1 MDSAPP
7 PGPAQPG
14 PLLRRGT
21 LIGRY
26 VLLEPI
32 GQGGMGIVY
41 AGYDPELDRR
51 VALKWRRPSS
61 RPGEAQEQERLLRE
75 ARAMARVSHPH
86 VVPIFDVGLF
96 EDGVFLAMELVE
108 GDTLRAWL
116 RHKRRS
122 PREIASVLI
131 DAGRGLAAA
140 HAAGVV
146 HRDFKPENVMV
157 DRHGRGWVLDFG
169 LAHEAEPL
177 QAALPGSLSA
187 TPEVLTVT
195 GQVLGTPAYLAPERL
210 AGHSADARSD
220 QFSFCLTLAEALTG
234 HLPFTFDQ
242 LQALA
247 LGGSA
252 SPRLEGLV
260 GVPAAWRRALQI
272 GLSASP
278 AQRHADLPALL
289 TLLEGQPRV
298 RRMAVA
304 GAGLLALAV
313 TGLMVRWD
321 QQPPCEGA
329 QEQLEQVWNARA
341 ATAMEQAFTRS
352 ASHLAPVAFQAAR
365 ARLDEWA
372 RLWVEARTETCR
384 ATHVRHEQAPETLAL
399 KLACL
404 DRRLDSLSTV
414 VRLLQHAD
422 EDWVS
427 HAAQVV
433 DGIERVQGC
442 HDVGLL
448 HRQDSGSDARL
459 PGVRRRLD
467 EVRALVAAGKYAPAF
482 TAAEETME
490 AARGLSLPWLSAE
503 ARLLE
508 GVAALKAGKPDASQ
522 RLMDARWLA
531 EAAGMDPLSAEAAL
545 QLGVL
550 HLQRSDRERA
560 EEWLGHTRASI
571 TRMGGDGRLEFQL
584 LSQQALLEAM
594 KERPGKAAELSLQAL
609 RLAERV
615 LGPDHLE
622 VSDALLRAAEY
633 HAVSREGVNRGIA
646 LAQRALALRLK
657 ELGPSHPRVAE
668 AYERLAQLER
678 HRYDHSREL
687 QLQKEVLALRTRTL
701 PASHPDLARTHWN
714 LATAHGLRGDDVSAA
729 AHYRLA
735 LTGMEAAYGAL
746 SQRVGV
752 LKLALAESEQRVGHL
767 DSALALAWEGSSVL
781 QKIQGQDNPYL
792 TLELSGLADLL
803 AASGQS
809 TEARRL
815 YQAAIERKERVNP
828 SSAKLATPLLGLARL
843 ELAQGQPGQA
853 LAHAKRAL
861 EVQAA
866 HFSPSSPALLV
877 TMGVVCQAW
886 LGLGNVQQAQAIL
899 AQAEQTA
906 EQWLPAGHPLRLQ
919 VLWMTAAVRQ
929 TEGRRAEAVQ
939 AARAG
944 LELAQRLPGAP
955 LLVADA
961 QLVLASTLGEQ
972 DASAREVGRQ
982 ALAFF
987 SRAGER
993 SRMQEAP
1000 AWLRGR

>member
-1 MDSAPP
+1 
-7 PGPAQPG
+7 
-14 PLLRRGT
+14 
-21 LIGRY
+21 
-26 VLLEPI
+26 
-32 GQGGMGIVY
+32 MGVVY

-61 RPGEAQEQERLLRE
+61 RPDEAQEQERLLRE

-116 RHKRRS
+116 RHTPRS
-122 PREIASVLI
+122 PREIVSVLI

-157 DRHGRGWVLDFG
+157 DRHGRGRVLDFG

-177 QAALPGSLSA
+177 PAAIAGSLSA
-187 TPEVLTVT
+187 TPEVLTET

-210 AGHSADARSD
+210 AGHPADARSD
-220 QFSFCLTLAEALTG
+220 QFAFCLTLAEALTG
-234 HLPFTFDQ
+234 HLPFTVEQ

-247 LGGSA
+247 LGGSV
-252 SPRLEGLV
+252 SPRLERLGR
-260 GVPAAWRRALQI
+260 VPAAWRRALQI

-278 AQRHADLPALL
+278 AQRHADLPTLL
-289 TLLEGQPRV
+289 SLLEGPPRV
-298 RRMAVA
+298 RRLAVA
-304 GAGLLALAV
+304 GAGLLALAA
-313 TGLMVRWD
+313 TGLMFQLGRE
-321 QQPPCEGA
+321 PPCEGA
-329 QEQLEQVWNARA
+329 QERVAQVWNARV

-352 ASHLAPVAFQAAR
+352 ASPLAPGAFQAAR
-365 ARLDEWA
+365 TRLDEWA

-384 ATHVRHEQAPETLAL
+384 ATHVRHEQSPETLAL

-404 DRRLDSLSTV
+404 DHRLDSLSTV

-422 EDWVS
+422 EEWVS

-433 DGIERVQGC
+433 DGMEPVQGC

-448 HRQDSGSDARL
+448 QRQDAGGDARL
-459 PGVRRRLD
+459 PGVRRHLH
-467 EVRALVAAGKYAPAF
+467 EVRALVAAGKYGPAL
-482 TAAEETME
+482 TAAEEAMAE
-490 AARGLSLPWLSAE
+490 ARGLSLPWLSAE

-508 GVAALKAGKPDASQ
+508 GVAALRAGKTDASQ
-522 RLMDARWLA
+522 RLTDARWLA
-531 EAAGMDPLSAEAAL
+531 EAAGMDALSAEAAL

-550 HLQRSDRERA
+550 HLRRMDRERA

-584 LSQQALLEAM
+584 LSQQALLEAIN
-594 KERPGKAAELSLQAL
+594 ERRDKAAELSLQAL

-633 HAVSREGVNRGIA
+633 HAVSREGVERGIA
-646 LAQRALALRLK
+646 LAQRALALRLR
-657 ELGPSHPRVAE
+657 ELGPSHPQVAE
-668 AYERLAQLER
+668 AYERLAQLAR
-678 HRYDHSREL
+678 HRYDHAREL
-687 QLQKEVLALRTRTL
+687 QMQQEVLALRTRTL

-729 AHYRLA
+729 AHYRTALA
-735 LTGMEAAYGAL
+735 GMEAAYGAI

-752 LKLALAESEQRVGHL
+752 LKLSLAASEQRVGRL
-767 DSALALAWEGSSVL
+767 DSALALAREGGSVL
-781 QKIQGQDNPYL
+781 QQVQGQDNPYL

-809 TEARRL
+809 TEARRI
-815 YQAAIERKERVNP
+815 YESAIEIKERVDP
-828 SSAKLATPLLGLARL
+828 SSAKLASPLLGLARL
-843 ELAQGQPGQA
+843 ELAQGHPRQA

-866 HFSPSSPALLV
+866 HFSPSSPVLLV
-877 TMGVVCQAW
+877 ALELVCRAW
-886 LGLGNVQQAQAIL
+886 LGLGDVREAQATL
-899 AQAEQTA
+899 AQAEQA
-906 EQWLPAGHPLRLQ
+906 SEQWLPAGHPFRLQ

-929 TEGRRAEAVQ
+929 AEGRREEAVQ

-944 LELAQRLPGAP
+944 LALAQRLPGAP

-993 SRMQEAP
+993 TRMQEAP